1 MKNLVRSGMFLNVE
15 NLLPCVNS
23 VTHVVRRFTART
35 LADWQRGCSALQ
47 ARPRH
52 VNMSPLDR
60 FLIPPVASQA
70 RIYGPAGSHSATA
83 HNGYTSVYLAHE
95 LKAPV
100 LNSKNTTVMYCRRR
114 SALRT

>member
-1 MKNLVRSGMFLNVE
+1 MFLNVE

-70 RIYGPAGSHSATA
+70 RIYGLPAATVQLRIMA
-83 HNGYTSVYLAHE
+83 ILA
-95 LKAPV
+95 
-100 LNSKNTTVMYCRRR
+100 CI
-114 SALRT
+114 